1 MLTSGVDRKHIHTAK
16 LRVCGH
22 LLPITVGNYG
32 ESHRGELAMV
42 SGTGHFSQ
50 HPAWPVCP

>member
-16 LRVCGH
+16 LGVCGH
-22 LLPITVGNYG
+22 LLPITVGNCG
-32 ESHRGELAMV
+32 ESHHGELAMV

-50 HPAWPVCP
+50 HQAWPVCP